1 MFTGQI
7 MTRKVFTIAPE
18 RRVED
23 AFLIMLQKKIGH
35 LPVLKGRKLVG
46 VVSDRDLRK
55 AVAAQGRGVKKK
67 ELTVADVMSRGLV
80 TIRPGDEVTEAVKII
95 LRHRVGCLPV
105 VEDGR
110 LKGIIT
116 KDDLLSVF
124 SVMLR
129 SISSTSTIDVEFRDE
144 MEDAAAVMA
153 ALRKARA
160 PVISF
165 STAPRGKNGRLL
177 CHIRLKLCPV
187 KPIIREIEKRGVSV
201 IEAYGDD

>member
-7 MTRKVFTIAPE
+7 MTRKVFTIAPD

-35 LPVLKGRKLVG
+35 LPVLKGRKLIG

-55 AVAAQGRGVKKK
+55 AVAARRGGKKK
-67 ELTVADVMSRGLV
+67 DLTVADVMSRDLV
-80 TIRPGDEVTEAVKII
+80 TIRPGDEVTEAVKTI

-105 VEDGR
+105 VESGR

-129 SISSTSTIDVEFRDE
+129 SISSTATIDVEFRDE
-144 MEDAAAVMA
+144 VEDGAAVMA

-165 STAPRGKNGRLL
+165 STAPRGKNGPLL

-187 KPIIREIEKRGVSV
+187 KPIIRELEKRGVTV
-201 IEAYGDD
+201 LEAYGDD